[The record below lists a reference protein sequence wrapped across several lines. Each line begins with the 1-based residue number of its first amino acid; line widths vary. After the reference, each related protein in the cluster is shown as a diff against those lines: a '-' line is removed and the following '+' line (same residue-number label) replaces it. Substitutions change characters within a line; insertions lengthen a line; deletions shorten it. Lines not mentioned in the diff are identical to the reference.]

1 MFRVLIAIAAA
12 AALVGCG
19 TSDDRAEARG
29 VVERFYD
36 AVRHED
42 GDAACALLSDA
53 ARKAVESQ
61 SGEAC
66 AAAITRLD
74 YAGGA
79 IARAQVFVTSARVDL
94 GGGES
99 AYLDRGADGWRISA
113 VGCKAQEGL
122 SSEVPMDCEAEA

>member
-94 GGGES
+94 GG
-99 AYLDRGADGWRISA
+99 WRISA